1 MVEQMLRSN
10 PQIKQA
16 IDQYG
21 DAQTAFYKIAE
32 QQGINPN
39 DVLNMLK

>member
-1 MVEQMLRSN
+1 MVEQIMRSN
-10 PQIKQA
+10 PQIRQV

-21 DAQTAFYKIAE
+21 DAQTAFYKLAE